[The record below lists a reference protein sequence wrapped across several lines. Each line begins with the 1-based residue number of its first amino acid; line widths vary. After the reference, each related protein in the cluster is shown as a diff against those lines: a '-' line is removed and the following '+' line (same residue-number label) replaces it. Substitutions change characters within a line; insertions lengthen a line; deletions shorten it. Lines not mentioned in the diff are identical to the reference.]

1 MLSPFLSKNACG
13 PTLTTTSR
21 SPGAPPKRPA
31 SPIAGIRIRVPVVA
45 PAGTSTSSLSIPE
58 ARPSP
63 RQLGHE
69 VTTRPE
75 PPQSPQVTANCRW
88 PFTRV
93 VLPDP
98 PHGEHAVSREPG
110 ARPVPSQAAHRCI
123 RVTETLV
130 RTPQI
135 DSSKLIE
142 MGYSKS

>member
-1 MLSPFLSKNACG
+1 M
-13 PTLTTTSR
+13 
-21 SPGAPPKRPA
+21 
-31 SPIAGIRIRVPVVA
+31 RVPVFA
-45 PAGTSTSSLSIPE
+45 PAGTATRIFSVAG

-63 RQLGHE
+63 RQSGHA
-69 VTTRPE
+69 VIARPE

-98 PHGEHAVSREPG
+98 PHGGHAVSREPG

-123 RVTETLV
+123 RVTGTLV

-135 DSSKLIE
+135 DSLKLIE
-142 MGYSKS
+142 MGNSKSLPRPGVR